1 MGGKTCNV
9 VHLNSFCSNVAKQV
23 QVHVFVARF
32 VVPLASPR
40 ASFPFKNRESHR
52 SGGGEPQ
59 KTNVSLFPSSKVS
72 HFQNETKCKTFLVKM
87 SFMCRRI
94 KRIVHINSF
103 APSLALKQ
111 RLGATR
117 K

>member
-1 MGGKTCNV
+1 MQHRYSTRSAAMLQSK
-9 VHLNSFCSNVAKQV
+9 L
-23 QVHVFVARF
+23 HVIVARF
-32 VVPLASPR
+32 IVPLASPR

-52 SGGGEPQ
+52 SRGGEPR
-59 KTNVSLFPSSKVS
+59 KTSASLFQSSKIS
-72 HFQNETKCKTFLVKM
+72 RFQNEAKCKTFPVKM

-94 KRIVHINSF
+94 KHHFHMNGF
-103 APSLALKQ
+103 ALSLALKQ

>member
-32 VVPLASPR
+32 CRSPR

-59 KTNVSLFPSSKVS
+59 KTNASLFQSSKIS
-72 HFQNETKCKTFLVKM
+72 HFQNEAKCETFFAKM
-87 SFMCRRI
+87 SFICMRI
-94 KRIVHINSF
+94 KRHFHINGF

-111 RLGATR
+111 RFGATR

>member
-9 VHLNSFCSNVAKQV
+9 VYLNSFCSNVAKQV

-52 SGGGEPQ
+52 SRGGEPQ
-59 KTNVSLFPSSKVS
+59 NTNASLFPSSKIS
-72 HFQNETKCKTFLVKM
+72 HFQNEAKCKTFLVKM
-87 SFMCRRI
+87 SFMC
-94 KRIVHINSF
+94 KRITPHF
-103 APSLALKQ
+103 
-111 RLGATR
+111 RT
-117 K
+117 

>member
-9 VHLNSFCSNVAKQV
+9 VYLNSFCSNVAKQV

-52 SGGGEPQ
+52 SRGGEPQ
-59 KTNVSLFPSSKVS
+59 NTNASLFPSSKIS
-72 HFQNETKCKTFLVKM
+72 HFQNEAKCKNLSCENEFYVQENNTPFSHL
-87 SFMCRRI
+87 
-94 KRIVHINSF
+94 
-103 APSLALKQ
+103 ASL
-111 RLGATR
+111 
-117 K
+117 

>member
-1 MGGKTCNV
+1 MQHRYSTRFAAMLQSK
-9 VHLNSFCSNVAKQV
+9 LQ
-23 QVHVFVARF
+23 VFVARF
-32 VVPLASPR
+32 IVPLASPR

-52 SGGGEPQ
+52 SRGGEPQ
-59 KTNVSLFPSSKVS
+59 KTNASLFQSSKIS
-72 HFQNETKCKTFLVKM
+72 HFQNEAKCKTFLRKM

-94 KRIVHINSF
+94 KRHVHINGF